1 MNTGATHSPPWHYR
15 STVSGADWPAVPDPH
30 GANLLALLFQFERTQ
45 WLPPAELR
53 ALQDRQLTELLRHA
67 WETVPYYRECW
78 RTVFDPARPPTTAG
92 LARLPLL
99 TRAQLRDRYADLQST
114 RPPPAHGRH
123 GHLRTSGSTGV
134 PLRTVNTEVNELLWS
149 AITLRE
155 HAWQGRD
162 LGGKLAAIR
171 QGVQAGET
179 PGWGPST
186 DAVVVTGPCVLLPV
200 NTPVNVQLEWLQREQ
215 PDTLLSHPSNIAE
228 LARQS
233 LARGLRLPRLREVR
247 TSGEMLPEGLREL
260 CREAWDVPVTDMYS
274 ANEVGY
280 LALQCPNHVRYH
292 VQAESVLV
300 EVIDAAGHPCAP
312 GDIGRVV
319 VTTLQNFAMPL
330 VRYEIGD
337 YAEVGMPCPC
347 GRGLPVLER
356 IVGRVRNMLVLP
368 SGERAWPAFALRA
381 LMDEIPLLQHQ
392 FVQKSLDLI
401 EARLV
406 TAAPLSAAQENRL
419 REHLLA
425 KLPPGFRMNFV
436 YCESIPRSAG
446 GKFED
451 LVSEVSF
458 PSH

>member
-1 MNTGATHSPPWHYR
+1 MPATDTNAPPWHYR
-15 STVSGADWPAVPDPH
+15 SSVSGADWPAVPDPR
-30 GANLLALLFQFERTQ
+30 GASLLALLFQLERTQ

-53 ALQDRQLTELLRHA
+53 ALQDRQLAELLRHA

-78 RTVFDPARPPTTAG
+78 QTAFDPAQPLTPEG
-92 LARLPLL
+92 FARLPLL
-99 TRAQLRDRYADLQST
+99 TREQLRDRYADLQSA
-114 RPPPAHGRH
+114 RAPREHGQH
-123 GHLRTSGSTGV
+123 GHLRTSGSTGT
-134 PLRTVNTEVNELLWS
+134 PLRILNTQINDLLWS
-149 AITLRE
+149 AITLRD
-155 HAWQGRD
+155 HAWHGRD

-171 QGVQAGET
+171 QGVQAEVT
-179 PGWGPST
+179 PGWGPAT
-186 DAVVVTGPCVLLPV
+186 DSLVETGPCVLLPV
-200 NTPVNVQLEWLQREQ
+200 NTPVNAQLEWLAREQ
-215 PDTLLSHPSNIAE
+215 PDYLLSHPSNIAE

-260 CREAWDVPVTDMYS
+260 CRDAWDVPVTDMYS
-274 ANEVGY
+274 ANETGY
-280 LALQCPNHVRYH
+280 IALQCPAGTRYH

-300 EVIDAAGHPCAP
+300 EVIDAAGQPCAP
-312 GDIGRVV
+312 GGIGRVV
-319 VTTLQNFAMPL
+319 VTSLQNFAMPL

-337 YAEVGMPCPC
+337 YAEVGAPCPC

-425 KLPPGFRMNFV
+425 KLPPGFRMDFV
-436 YCESIPRSAG
+436 YCETIPRSAG

-451 LVSEVSF
+451 LISEVAAARS
-458 PSH
+458 